1 MLTLVNITAAVAL
14 HMLIAAAVAG
24 TVALAAGVVWIAY
37 RLRG

>member
-1 MLTLVNITAAVAL
+1 MLTLVNIT
-14 HMLIAAAVAG
+14 AAVAG